1 MSRINIPP
9 ELLAALQH
17 DHVTHFLL
25 LDLALVTGTIYLAT
39 TPFPVQWN
47 GHTYLG
53 AAGIGS
59 IEPVT
64 ETARGAVGLRFTLP
78 LVNAAA
84 IASAMTERIQGREV
98 ILRYAVVDDSTA
110 PPTLRV
116 DPVVW
121 RGKLDASEL
130 DLYGPEPKLTVTAEH
145 DMLGWDRPTG
155 AVASHDEH
163 QRLYPGDLFFAYA
176 ADTVDKRI
184 VWPARSFFTQQ

>member
-1 MSRINIPP
+1 MARVNIPP
-9 ELLAALQH
+9 ELLAALQR

-25 LDLALVTGTIYLAT
+25 LDLLLSTGIIYLAT
-39 TPFPVQWN
+39 TPFPVTWN
-47 GHTYLG
+47 NQTYLG

-64 ETARGAVGLRFTLP
+64 ETSRGAVGLRFTLP

-98 ILRYAVVDDSTA
+98 ILRYAVVDDATT

-145 DMLGWDRPTG
+145 DMLAWDRPTG

-163 QRLYPGDLFFAYA
+163 QRLHPGDTFFRYA
-176 ADTVDKRI
+176 AETVDKRI
-184 VWPARSFFTQQ
+184 VWPARSFFAQ